1 MPHQIDELIQRMRE
15 LEEELEAEFEKRRAE
30 FQFIIEER
38 RVRFA
43 EDVARRHRGLKKGVL
58 RYIAESSL
66 PNLLILPIIYTGF
79 VPFAL
84 LDLFLFLFQ
93 SICFPVY
100 KIPKVRRMDYLVFD
114 REELPYLNAI
124 ERFNCFYCAYA
135 NGIAGYAREVA
146 ARTEQYWCPIKHAR
160 RIVAAHECYPR
171 FFEFGDAEG
180 YAKGLEK
187 LRKEYE
193 DLTAGIEAAK
203 GEKGGGGK
211 AS

>member
-30 FQFIIEER
+30 FQFIIEAR

-43 EDVARRHRGLKKGVL
+43 EDVAKRHKEFKRGVL

-66 PNLLILPIIYTGF
+66 PNLLVLPVIYTGF
-79 VPFAL
+79 IPFAL
-84 LDLFLFLFQ
+84 LDLFLFVFQ
-93 SICFPVY
+93 SVCFPVY
-100 KIPKVRRMDYLVFD
+100 RIPKVNRSEYLVFD

-135 NGIAGYAREVA
+135 NGMASYAREVA

-160 RIVAAHECYPR
+160 RIIAAHERYPR
-171 FFEFGDAEG
+171 FFEFGDAES

-193 DLTAGIEAAK
+193 VLEAGIEAAK
-203 GEKGGGGK
+203 GDKGGGGK
-211 AS
+211 A